1 MADGSGL
8 LVLPEEMLIKIA
20 KHLDFRSVVRL
31 GSTCKQLLRISQAEA
46 IWRPLVHQ
54 IFCEAALMYESMR
67 IDDLGNEK
75 NSTGF
80 GKISDREDTGR
91 EGIGEVTRNED
102 SEYNIKEG
110 GQDGASRE
118 GFVCEARGDED
129 TGEGGI
135 REATREDTG
144 KGGIREAT
152 RDGNAEETSREGD
165 PDGASREG
173 FVGEASGDK
182 EDSVEASREEDSRE

>member
-46 IWRPLVHQ
+46 MWRPLVHQ

-67 IDDLGNEK
+67 IDDQGNEE

-80 GKISDREDTGR
+80 EKISDREDTGR
-91 EGIGEVTRNED
+91 EDIGEVTRE
-102 SEYNIKEG
+102 EYTGDNIREEG
-110 GQDGASRE
+110 PEGASR
-118 GFVCEARGDED
+118 GGVVCEARGDEV
-129 TGEGGI
+129 TGGGDVGEVT
-135 REATREDTG
+135 REATIEAT
-144 KGGIREAT
+144 REAT
-152 RDGNAEETSREGD
+152 RDENAEETSRDGD
-165 PDGASREG
+165 QDVASREG
-173 FVGEASGDK
+173 VPLISLC
-182 EDSVEASREEDSRE
+182 STCQREKV